1 MLSPEVPPPAR
12 LNYTAARVSVSTFFF
27 LMGLSFASW
36 ASRIPDIQ
44 ENLHLSAGELG
55 SILLGMPLGSL
66 VALAPAG
73 WLVTKLGS
81 RKVTLWAL
89 VAYVAALPLLG
100 LMTSG
105 WQLAVA
111 LFLYGAAGDVSNI
124 AVNTQ
129 VVNVERGL
137 GKPIM
142 SSCHGLFSIGA
153 FAGSALGGI
162 AVSLRISPLYH
173 FLAVLFLSVVMAL
186 VSVRA
191 LLSQD
196 HKQQTSTEKTPLFV
210 WPDRALLLLGLIAF
224 CCMLTE
230 GAMADWS
237 SIYYRQRGG
246 GVASLGY
253 TAFTITMAAG
263 RFMGDWL
270 TVRLGIR
277 KMLQISGLGIALGMA
292 LAVSAPFP
300 WAVII
305 GFLIIGFGVAVVVP
319 LVYSE
324 AGRSETMSAG
334 IALAAVSTVGY
345 TGFLMG
351 PPLIGFVAEAA
362 TLRIALSIV
371 IILGFTIWLL
381 ARRVRH

>member
-1 MLSPEVPPPAR
+1 MFSPEVPPPAR

-44 ENLHLSAGELG
+44 ENLQLSAGELG

-81 RKVTLWAL
+81 RKVTFWAL

-105 WQLAVA
+105 WQLAAA

-162 AVSLRISPLYH
+162 AVSLRITPLYH
-173 FLAVLFLSVVMAL
+173 FLAVLVLSVIMAL
-186 VSVRA
+186 VSARA

-246 GVASLGY
+246 NVASLGY

-277 KMLQISGLGIALGMA
+277 KMLQISGLGIAVGMA

-324 AGRSETMSAG
+324 AGRSATMSAG

-371 IILGFTIWLL
+371 IVLGFTIWLL